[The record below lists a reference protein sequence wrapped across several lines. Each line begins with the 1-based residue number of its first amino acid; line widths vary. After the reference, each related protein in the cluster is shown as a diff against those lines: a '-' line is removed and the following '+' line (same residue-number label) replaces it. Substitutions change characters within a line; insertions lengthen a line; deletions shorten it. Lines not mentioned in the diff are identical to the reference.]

1 MESASPAGLYRN
13 VLLVDGSNNFDTY
26 SKMQATPSKHPLIFH
41 CLMTVLF
48 ADGRVKA
55 KGVGRLTLKPRQPL

>member
-1 MESASPAGLYRN
+1 
-13 VLLVDGSNNFDTY
+13 
-26 SKMQATPSKHPLIFH
+26 
-41 CLMTVLF
+41 MTVLF